1 MLVKRNNKIID
12 DGVNLMY
19 DSTTDTLDMV
29 SNNLDKLG
37 EVPVV
42 GKASGRFRKRVTS
55 ITKPI
60 SRLLK
65 GRKKKN
71 PEGESG

>member
-1 MLVKRNNKIID
+1 MLVKRNNKVID
-12 DGVNLMY
+12 AGVNLMY
-19 DSTTDTLDMV
+19 DSTTDTLDTV
-29 SNNLDKLG
+29 NDSLDRLG
-37 EVPVV
+37 KVPVV
-42 GKASGRFRKRVTS
+42 GKASSKLRRRVTS
-55 ITKPI
+55 YTKPT